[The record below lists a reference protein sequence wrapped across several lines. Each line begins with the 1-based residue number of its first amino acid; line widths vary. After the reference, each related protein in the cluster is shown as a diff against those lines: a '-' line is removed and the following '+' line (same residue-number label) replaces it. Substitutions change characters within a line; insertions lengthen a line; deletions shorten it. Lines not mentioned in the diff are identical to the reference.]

1 MKVLARLGL
10 VLVFGLVSAG
20 CSIVIQK
27 RLSSDVEKINQLEK
41 ELQEKE
47 NALKIQKTELEE
59 LKKIKALLEQ
69 RLKEEIANK
78 EVKLDLT
85 NRGVVIT
92 LTSDILFDSGKADI
106 KPEAYP
112 ILDKVAEILK
122 YKIADRNVGVEG
134 HTDNQPIKYSHW
146 KSNWELS
153 TARAVN
159 VVHYLIKKGVPPQR
173 LTAIGYGE
181 YRPIAD
187 NSTEEGRRK
196 NRRVEIVILPELRK
210 VSVEQTP
217 IEGNNVVKGE
227 DLELK

>member
-1 MKVLARLGL
+1 MNNRMLMFGI
-10 VLVFGLVSAG
+10 LVFAFLTGG

-27 RLSSDVEKINQLEK
+27 RLSSDVEKINRLKQELAEK
-41 ELQEKE
+41 EQE
-47 NALKIQKTELEE
+47 LKIRSGELEQ

-122 YKIADRNVGVEG
+122 YKIADRNIGVEG
-134 HTDNQPIKYSHW
+134 HTDNQPIRYSGW

-173 LTAIGYGE
+173 LTAIGYGP
-181 YRPIAD
+181 YRPVAD

-196 NRRVEIVILPELRK
+196 NRRVEIVILPELKK
-210 VSVEQTP
+210 VEMDEVP
-217 IEGNNVVKGE
+217 NEGNNVVRGE